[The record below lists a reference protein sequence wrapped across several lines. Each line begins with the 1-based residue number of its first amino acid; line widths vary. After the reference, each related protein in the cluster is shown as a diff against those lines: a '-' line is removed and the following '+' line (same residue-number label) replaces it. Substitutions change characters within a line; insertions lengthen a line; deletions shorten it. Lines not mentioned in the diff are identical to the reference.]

1 MLDNKL
7 YKENYENILIEDI
20 SYKISTGGKPLR
32 IRYDKIDGFI
42 ETQYRISC
50 LVLFDSG
57 WLVKICGMIKYLI
70 S

>member
-1 MLDNKL
+1 MLDKKL

-20 SYKISTGGKPLR
+20 SYKISTGAKPLR
-32 IRYDKIDGFI
+32 IRYDKTDGFI
-42 ETQYRISC
+42 EIQYRISC

-57 WLVKICGMIKYLI
+57 WLVKICDIIKYLI